1 MRKKSAVT
9 ASLAILLV
17 AMAQPLSAAAGW
29 TNYGTIGEI
38 NQQGSTTPGNEM
50 VFVQVSVTSN
60 PSDANTC
67 TIRDGFYF
75 PVTTDLQKRLFSML
89 LTAKAMGQQV
99 RVYVTAN
106 CHLWGY
112 AEMQGLIIQ

>member
-1 MRKKSAVT
+1 MRKLGPFTTLVLC
-9 ASLAILLV
+9 ASIGFAHST
-17 AMAQPLSAAAGW
+17 QAAAGW

-50 VFVQVSVTSN
+50 VFVQVAVTSN
-60 PSDANTC
+60 PSDPNTC
-67 TIRDGFYF
+67 TVRDGFYI

-89 LTAKAMGQQV
+89 LMAKASGQPV
-99 RVYVTAN
+99 RVYVTTN
-106 CHLWGY
+106 CHTWGY